1 MTQENMNNPIVLIS
15 KHPEDLK
22 FAGELAGR
30 LTSQL
35 HVVETARE
43 GLKLVRDKEIKRPL
57 VFVVVSTESMVKD
70 FIEVFKTI
78 NGPDYN
84 IIPSRNV
91 NLITAEDAPVNPEL
105 LAQSH
110 LYDHLILRQFNRTK
124 EAANYYCDQVIDWI
138 CDGISAKAT
147 SLQTIQQMRIT
158 HSDQKQFVLDKVHD
172 FLVRETIFQER
183 MINSVVTAVDELLM
197 NAVYDAPEEKLKVS
211 FPRET
216 SFSLGRENSVELMI
230 RKEGDWVS
238 FTVIDHHGS
247 IDRGKLMCRLFK
259 NRYFDTGLLDFDK
272 SNEGG
277 AGIGLAQTLR
287 KGGSLT
293 FFCKKGIRTEV
304 TVAFRMVHSYREFK
318 SQFRAV
324 SIYHC

>member
-1 MTQENMNNPIVLIS
+1 DSRLGENRKTRHEDQATIS
-15 KHPEDLK
+15 TKKSLLPE
-22 FAGELAGR
+22 
-30 LTSQL
+30 
-35 HVVETARE
+35 
-43 GLKLVRDKEIKRPL
+43 
-57 VFVVVSTESMVKD
+57 
-70 FIEVFKTI
+70 FINTFRTI
-78 NGPDYN
+78 TGPDYN
-84 IIPSRNV
+84 IIPARNV
-91 NLITAEDAPVNPEL
+91 NLITAEDAPVNPDL
-105 LAQSH
+105 LSQSH
-110 LYDHLILRQFNRTK
+110 LYDHVILREFAKTR
-124 EAANYYCDQVIDWI
+124 ESANYYCDMVVDWI

-147 SLQTIQQMRIT
+147 SLQTIQQVRIT
-158 HSDQKQFVLDKVHD
+158 HSDQKQFVLEKVHD

-183 MINSVVTAVDELLM
+183 MINTIVTAVDELLM
-197 NAVYDAPEEKLKVS
+197 NAVYDAPEERLKVS

-216 SFSLGRENSVELMI
+216 SFSLTRENSVELMI

-247 IDRGKLMCRLFK
+247 VDRGKLMCRLFK
-259 NRYFDTGLLDFDK
+259 NRYFDTGTLDFDK
-272 SNEGG
+272 GDEGG

-293 FFCKKGIRTEV
+293 FFCKKGVRTEV